1 MSLRHPAYKNGICTL
16 DHVFVEA
23 QPSSVILYVGLGQLI
38 GSYGV
43 HGLQF
48 DLTAPSYISC
58 VDVIITLSKINNVES
73 S

>member
-1 MSLRHPAYKNGICTL
+1 M
-16 DHVFVEA
+16 EA

-43 HGLQF
+43 QF
-48 DLTAPSYISC
+48 DLTTPSYISC
-58 VDVIITLSKINNVES
+58 VDVIFALSKINNVES